1 MTIKLIPTNHLMS
14 KDAIEGML
22 KDEGTDIIGIELC
35 EFREAGILDGEK
47 HMSIEKK
54 EGYLLDKITNKIKE
68 KAEAEGLDYGSDMKA
83 TLNYSIEN
91 NIERVL
97 VDMPIL
103 KIQDLFSKIPKE
115 EQDGFARELS
125 EFENESITKE
135 VNEEEVLL
143 GMKSRYPIAFE
154 FLINMRNLYIAN
166 QILRVEL
173 KNPRKRIVV
182 ILGSSHVDSVNK
194 LIGEYNG

>member
-1 MTIKLIPTNHLMS
+1 MNAKIIGTNHLMS
-14 KDAIEGML
+14 KEAIEGL
-22 KDEGTDIIGIELC
+22 IKDEGPDIIGIELC

-47 HMSIEKK
+47 YPKIEKK

-68 KAEAEGLDYGSDMKA
+68 KAESEGLNYGSDMKA
-83 TLNYSIEN
+83 ALEYSIEN

-103 KIQDLFSKIPKE
+103 KIQNLFSKIPIKE
-115 EQDGFARELS
+115 QEGFQRELA
-125 EFENESITKE
+125 EFEGESIKKK

-154 FLINMRNLYIAN
+154 FLVNMRNLYIAN
-166 QILRVEL
+166 QILRTQRD
-173 KNPRKRIVV
+173 NPEKRIVV
-182 ILGSSHVDSVNK
+182 ILGAAHVNSVTK
-194 LIGEYNG
+194 LIGEQK